1 MDARGVKPG
10 MTVRSV
16 DGEKLGKVI
25 ACEADRFFVEKG
37 FFFPKD
43 YLVRYGDVAEVR
55 GDEVLLRQSRAELGG
70 ERADAGAWASGERAG
85 SEGTERAGIAA
96 GTTEQ
101 VTVPVAEEE
110 LSAEKRTR
118 QAGEVAVHKT
128 VTTERRD
135 ISVPVTKEEVHVERE
150 PAHGEAARPGDA
162 TFRDETVRVPV
173 REEEVEIHKRPVVR
187 EQVRISKTSHE
198 QERRASED
206 VRREDVDVEKGD
218 DVELEGPGRR
228 EPE

>member
-1 MDARGVKPG
+1 M
-10 MTVRSV
+10 
-16 DGEKLGKVI
+16 
-25 ACEADRFFVEKG
+25 
-37 FFFPKD
+37 
-43 YLVRYGDVAEVR
+43 
-55 GDEVLLRQSRAELGG
+55 LRQSRAELRG
-70 ERADAGAWASGERAG
+70 ERASAGAGASGERAG
-85 SEGTERAGIAA
+85 SEGTAERAGIAA

-101 VTVPVAEEE
+101 VTVPVVEEE

-135 ISVPVTKEEVHVERE
+135 ISVPVTKEEVHVERV
-150 PAHGEAARPGDA
+150 PAGAEARPGDA